1 MNKQNLLKQISVVA
15 VCILLGFT
23 VSVQMKSVRVN
34 TSQNSAARNEELQK
48 LLGAEKEKTTAL
60 QDQINQMQTTIENYR
75 TSIEQTGSA
84 YAGLQSDLQRAENLA
99 GLTEVHGS
107 GISVT
112 LEDAKMPEGAI
123 SPELYI
129 LHDSDVRT
137 VVNELLAAGAEGIS
151 INGERI
157 IATSAIRC
165 VGPAILIN
173 NTRTSTPLV
182 IKAIGD
188 PTSLENALNMNGGIL
203 SELRGWNYGVSI
215 QKLDEVVLPAY
226 SGTVSFRYL
235 TPVIKSVE

>member
-1 MNKQNLLKQISVVA
+1 MNKQNLLKQISIVA
-15 VCILLGFT
+15 VCVLLGFT
-23 VSVQMKSVRVN
+23 VSVQMKSVRIN
-34 TSQNSAARNEELQK
+34 TSQNSTARNEELQK

-99 GLTEVHGS
+99 GLTEVRGT
-107 GISVT
+107 GITLT
-112 LEDAKMPEGAI
+112 LEDAKMPDGAV

-137 VVNELLAAGAEGIS
+137 VVNELLAAGAEGLS

-157 IATSAIRC
+157 IATTAIRC
-165 VGPAILIN
+165 VGPAFIIN
-173 NTRTSTPLV
+173 NTRTGTPLV
-182 IKAIGD
+182 IQAIGD

-203 SELRGWNYGVSI
+203 GELRGWNYGVSI
-215 QKLDEVVLPAY
+215 QKNEEITLPAY
-226 SGTVSFRYL
+226 GGTVSFRYL
-235 TPVIKSVE
+235 KPVTKQPQ